1 MSAFEIVAVP
11 EYAISNDV
19 NSQLRILLEDC
30 FPGWFDGRTYVK
42 QLPHVRLL
50 AMDGQSVVGQVAID
64 SRVINVGG
72 TVVSIFGL
80 IDLAVNPSQRGKR
93 IGTTLLAEAERTAC
107 TYQREFLIVM
117 ADRHDIYM
125 KSGYHR
131 VQPALTKLLAIED
144 RQSAAL
150 IERDLSDCFLAKP
163 LTERMW
169 PAGMIDLLGY
179 VF

>member
-1 MSAFEIVAVP
+1 MNTFEIVAVP
-11 EYAISNDV
+11 EYAISGEV
-19 NSQLRILLEDC
+19 SSQLRILLEDC
-30 FPGWFDGRTYVK
+30 FPGWFEGRTYVK

-50 AMDGQSVVGQVAID
+50 AMEGRTVVGQVAID

-72 TVVSIFGL
+72 AVVTIFGL
-80 IDLAVNPSQRGKR
+80 IDLAVDPSKRGKR
-93 IGTTLLAEAERTAC
+93 IGTMLLEEAERIAC
-107 TYQREFLIVM
+107 AYQREFLVVM
-117 ADRHDIYM
+117 ADRHSIYL
-125 KSGYHR
+125 KAGFRR

-144 RQSAAL
+144 RQSVAL
-150 IERDLSDCFLAKP
+150 IDRDLSDCFLAKP